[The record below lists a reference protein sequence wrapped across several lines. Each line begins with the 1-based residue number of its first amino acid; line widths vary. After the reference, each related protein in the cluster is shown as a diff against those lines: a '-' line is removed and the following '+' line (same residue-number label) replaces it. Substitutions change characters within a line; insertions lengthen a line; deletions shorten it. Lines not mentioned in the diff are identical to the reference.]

1 VSTVANVLVLLAVVV
16 LGLSAGAVLAEGAV
30 LVPYWR
36 SLPPASFLAWY
47 RDNGKLLLRF
57 FGPLEVVAAVL
68 AMLAAFMSW
77 TPGNPAALPL
87 KISALLAVLVLAAF
101 PMYFQRVNA
110 SFAGGTIEADKVAE
124 ELRRWARW
132 HWARVVVATAAFV
145 VAASALSL
153 TPR

>member
-1 VSTVANVLVLLAVVV
+1 MASAFVLVAVIV

-68 AMLAAFMSW
+68 TMLAAFMSW

-87 KISALLAVLVLAAF
+87 KISSLLAVLVLAAF

-110 SFAGGTIEADKVAE
+110 SFADGTIEADEVAE
-124 ELRRWARW
+124 ELRRWSRW
-132 HWARVVVATAAFV
+132 HWARVAVATAAFV
-145 VAASALSL
+145 AAASAMAVA
-153 TPR
+153 PR